1 MLTKLIQSK
10 ASTSHA
16 LLATRRLFYTRTVL
30 HYSRLQDLLK
40 STQNMQAAVIEHSFR
55 LQPELIKSDKF
66 GQTYQFSDK
75 GDKKPEDNDASKV
88 PPGFEKFF
96 KRKTPSEQP

>member
-10 ASTSHA
+10 ASSSHS
-16 LLATRRLFYTRTVL
+16 LLATRRLFYPSPIL
-30 HYSRLQDLLK
+30 HYSRLQNLLK
-40 STQNMQAAVIEHSFR
+40 NTQNMQAILIEQS
-55 LQPELIKSDKF
+55 LNLKPELTKSNLY
-66 GQTYQFSDK
+66 GQIYQFSDK

-96 KRKTPSEQP
+96 KRKTPTE